1 MDNRIFASVF
11 MLAFAVSSSVCAG
24 SGTDTFSVGDTTAS
38 VGGTFTVSTVLD
50 AGSGDIQG
58 WSYGLCHTAALATVD
73 SVDDADTSTVKNGSP
88 ADFNEKST
96 FAEGFTQGVV
106 ICFTGCA
113 VISAGTSGFQMATGN
128 YTATAEGTGSVE
140 FCDTLGSPPTATV
153 VVVGG
158 ASVAPQQNS
167 GILEVIGV
175 PDPEFTYVA
184 GDSTANYPSGA
195 GIGGVSVNAGFSIIE
210 VDNSALGGLF
220 PNDTQGFSMGFGND
234 DALVNPIAVNVTLP
248 FVADFAETN
257 TFTNGWTLGVV
268 YSFTGGVTLQY
279 DSAVEVA
286 NVDYEGLA
294 GALAGVEGSTSSPLT
309 MDSGLGSPP
318 VSNVVVVGGGSL
330 PATGVEG
337 SLQFTGTTTNPFISG
352 DCNGDTIVNIADIVW
367 SLAELFKSGPSANC
381 EAACDVN
388 GDSTHDA
395 ADPVYTA
402 NYIFLSGPAPV
413 GPATC
418 DTIAGQT
425 PEDCLS
431 DNCGG

>member
-1 MDNRIFASVF
+1 MKNRFFVTSTALVLLFA
-11 MLAFAVSSSVCAG
+11 LNGGGFAQEATFNAG
-24 SGTDTFSVGDTTAS
+24 SGSAPLG
-38 VGGTFTVSTVLD
+38 
-50 AGSGDIQG
+50 GSGTLSMTMDNSGQDIAG
-58 WSYGLCHTAALATVD
+58 WSFGVCNDTAIATVNAAN
-73 SVDDADTSTVKNGSP
+73 SGADTETAKNGSAP
-88 ADFNEKST
+88 DFNQIGI
-96 FAEGFTQGVV
+96 FPEGATQGVV
-106 ICFTGCA
+106 LCFTGCA
-113 VISAGTSGFQMATGN
+113 VVADVSGFELLTVDYQGV
-128 YTATAEGTGSVE
+128 AEGQSAIE
-140 FCDTLGSPPTATV
+140 FCNTLGAPPVATV
-153 VVVGG
+153 IVVNGASLAPSQVGG
-158 ASVAPQQNS
+158 V
-167 GILEVIGV
+167 LDVIGV

-184 GDSTANYPSGA
+184 GDSSTNYPSGA
-195 GIGGVSVNAGFSIIE
+195 GIGGVSVNAGFSITE
-210 VDNSALGGLF
+210 VDNSALGGVF
-220 PNDTQGFSMGFGND
+220 PNDTQGFSMGFAND
-234 DALVNPIAVNVTLP
+234 DALVSPTAVNVTLP
-248 FVADFAETN
+248 FTADFAETN
-257 TFTNGWTLGVV
+257 TFSNGWTMGVV
-268 YSFTGGVTLQY
+268 YSFTGGVVLQF
-279 DSAVEVA
+279 DSAIEVA
-286 NVDYEGLA
+286 NVDYEGVA

-330 PATGVEG
+330 PADGVEG
-337 SLQFTGTTTNPFISG
+337 SLQFTGTTTNPFING

-413 GPATC
+413 GPSTC